1 MTITEGWFHQ
11 LYKNDPLSQIIS
23 VCQQPFPDLKS
34 AAFSI
39 IKCLAKLPWGQ
50 LVLKNNAGFQEYLL
64 DRNENIK
71 EGVIGKFEVVQILVR
86 SPITE
91 QVFGSSYYLKLKDF
105 EGKGPYYSPAAPR
118 VAIDEA

>member
-91 QVFGSSYYLKLKDF
+91 QVFGSSFYLKLKDF
-105 EGKGPYYSPAAPR
+105 EGKGPYYSPAAPQ